1 MSAIEASKKQAAERA
16 VDEHVKDGDV
26 VGVGSGSTIVYAV
39 ARLALRVQS
48 ERLNIQCIPTSFQVI
63 AALVSKSHPPLHIV
77 CHISLSYTTVLMILN
92 YSFHEEIGKYT
103 KYNIST

>member
-1 MSAIEASKKQAAERA
+1 MLSTTRKNLGMSAIEASKKQAAERA

-39 ARLALRVQS
+39 ARLAQRVQS

-63 AALVSKSHPPLHIV
+63 AALVSKSHPPLHISSLPEV
-77 CHISLSYTTVLMILN
+77 CLILLC
-92 YSFHEEIGKYT
+92 
-103 KYNIST
+103 